1 MNIQGLFPLGL
12 TGLISFL
19 FKGFSRIF
27 SNRQHEYFG
36 TQPSLWSTSYI
47 IHDYWKTIALP
58 IWPFV
63 GIVMSLLFKMLSRF
77 VTAFLPRNKHLLISW
92 LKSWSSVTLETNKRK
107 SVTASTFPH
116 LFIKKWWERMPWSSF
131 FDCWALSQLFHSPLS
146 LSSRGSFASLR
157 FLPWGWCICISEVAG
172 ISRSNLDYCLCFL
185 QPGIS
190 HDVLCV

>member
-1 MNIQGLFPLGL
+1 MNSLALSLLYGPPL
-12 TGLISFL
+12 
-19 FKGFSRIF
+19 
-27 SNRQHEYFG
+27 
-36 TQPSLWSTSYI
+36 TSYMTTG
-47 IHDYWKTIALP
+47 KTIALP

-63 GIVMSLLFKMLSRF
+63 GIMMSLLFKMLSRF

-157 FLPWGWCICISEVAG
+157 FLPWGWCHLHIWSCWYFSQQSGLLPVFPPAWHFTW
-172 ISRSNLDYCLCFL
+172 CA
-185 QPGIS
+185 
-190 HDVLCV
+190 LCVN